1 MNYPLI
7 SEYIESIRY
16 AEENFATMTN
26 LRPVLDGDGR
36 PVMSSG
42 NFAVVFK
49 MRDGHDGKFYALKCF
64 TREQEGRKRA
74 YQQIANALKGI
85 SSTYLVS
92 IRYLADELFVN
103 SKNSTDTEF
112 PVVVMDW
119 VNGKTLDNYIK
130 SIRFNKEQMTQLS
143 SQFFKL
149 AEWLLKQPIA
159 HGDLKPDNILVR
171 EDGSLVLVDYDG
183 MFVPAMA
190 GQQAREIGSPNFRL
204 PNRDINTFNRNI
216 DDFPITTISL
226 ALRAI
231 TLKPDLLDEFNA
243 KDALLFVEED
253 FHNIAGCKLYH
264 KLCSMISDNGINQLI
279 LALHLSFTGVPIGNA
294 YIKII
299 GADSSHIYDENPI
312 PTVQASDDI
321 NYIIQKA
328 NDGDNESQYRLGT
341 CYEKG
346 ELIEKDMNEA
356 IKWYRLAAEQR
367 NPDALFQLG
376 ECYHNGNGV
385 EQNDKEA
392 CSWYLEAALEGQIKA
407 QCALGNCFFYGEGV
421 IENLNNAYIWYQKS
435 AERGNPDAIYHL
447 AKFYHCGW
455 VVEEDLTKAIKMYQ
469 QAANLG
475 CAAAQYELG
484 DINQYG
490 KRYDR
495 PDNLEEA
502 NRWYLM
508 AAENGEPR
516 AQNHLGQCY
525 NYGWYGFP
533 QDYKQAFEWYKK
545 AAEQGFESAEHSLGI
560 FYNEGYGVP
569 KNPKEAEKWFNKAK
583 AHVHPIN
590 FNYGPIEDI
599 PLHTPSEEAYLDG
612 LECEEKKDFE
622 RAFKCY
628 QESAEWDN
636 ADGQNALGLCYYH
649 GKGVEQ
655 NFDEAFVWFDKAA
668 QMWNIDGIS
677 NLAKCFYY
685 GRGINQDFSRAYRLF
700 RIASE
705 MGVIDAQLGVGVCL
719 LYGRGTT
726 KDQDKGIE
734 IITKLAEQGHAEAQ
748 NDLGFL
754 YEKGDVLKRDYK
766 QAIHWYTLAKEKG
779 YKNAEWALMR
789 CSDKMSGFTIHSP
802 SDISVGN
809 IILHKRFGQGT
820 IKEIDTSGSDV
831 KVNVLFTDGQWRK
844 LLLKLAKF
852 KIV

>member
-7 SEYIESIRY
+7 SEYVEAIKL
-16 AEENFATMTN
+16 AEENLDQLSY

-49 MRDGHDGKFYALKCF
+49 MRDGQDGKFYALKCF

-74 YQQIANALKGI
+74 YQQIANELKGY
-85 SSTYLVS
+85 SSPYLVS
-92 IRYLADELFVN
+92 IRYLANELFVN
-103 SKNSTDTEF
+103 SQNSSETEF

-119 VNGKTLDNYIK
+119 VSGQTLDNYIK
-130 SIRFNKEQMTQLS
+130 KVRNNQDEMNHLTSE
-143 SQFFKL
+143 FFKL
-149 AEWLLKQPIA
+149 AGWLLKQPFA

-183 MFVPAMA
+183 MYVPAMK
-190 GQQAREIGSPNFRL
+190 GQSAREIGSPNFRL
-204 PNRDINTFNRNI
+204 PNRDINTFDRNI

-231 TLKPDLLDEFNA
+231 TLNPDLLDEFNA
-243 KDALLFVEED
+243 KDALLFVEDD

-264 KLCSMISDNGINQLI
+264 KLCTMLSDNGINQLI
-279 LALHLSFTGVPIGNA
+279 LALHLSITGVPIGDA
-294 YIKII
+294 YFKII
-299 GADSSHIYDENPI
+299 GADSSHIYDDNP
-312 PTVQASDDI
+312 VQSVLASDDI
-321 NYIIQKA
+321 NYIIQAA
-328 NDGDNESQYRLGT
+328 NDGDGESQYRLGT

-346 ELIEKDMNEA
+346 EVIDRDLNEA
-356 IKWYRLAAEQR
+356 VKWYSLAAEQG
-367 NPDALFQLG
+367 NANALFQLG
-376 ECYHNGNGV
+376 ECYHYGHGV
-385 EQNDKEA
+385 EQNDTEA
-392 CSWYLEAALEGQIKA
+392 CSKYLEAALKGQTKA
-407 QCALGNCFFYGEGV
+407 QSALGRCFFIGEGIV
-421 IENLNNAYIWYQKS
+421 ENEKNAYIWFQKA
-435 AERGNPDAIYHL
+435 AEKDEPEAIGYL
-447 AKFYHCGW
+447 AKLFRFGRC
-455 VVEEDLTKAIKMYQ
+455 VDQDEAKAIELYRK
-469 QAANLG
+469 AAELG
-475 CAAAQYELG
+475 CAAAQYDLG
-484 DINQYG
+484 EIYQYG
-490 KRYDR
+490 WCDQPK
-495 PDNLEEA
+495 NLKAA
-502 NRWYLM
+502 NKLYLM
-508 AAENGEPR
+508 AAENGDPR
-516 AQNHLGQCY
+516 AQDRLGQCY
-525 NYGWYGFP
+525 YYGWYGFP
-533 QDYKQAFEWYKK
+533 QDYKQAFKWYKI

-590 FNYGPIEDI
+590 FNYGSIEDI

-649 GKGVEQ
+649 GKGVQQ

-766 QAIHWYTLAKEKG
+766 QAIHWYTKAKEQG
-779 YKNAEWALMR
+779 YKAAEWALVR
-789 CSDKMSGFTIHSP
+789 CSDIMNGYTIHTS
-802 SDISVGN
+802 SDISVGDT
-809 IILHKRFGQGT
+809 ILHKRFGQGT
-820 IKEIDTSGSDV
+820 IKEIDSSGSDV
-831 KVNVLFTDGQWRK
+831 KVDVLFTDGQWRK
-844 LLLKLAKF
+844 LLLKFAKF